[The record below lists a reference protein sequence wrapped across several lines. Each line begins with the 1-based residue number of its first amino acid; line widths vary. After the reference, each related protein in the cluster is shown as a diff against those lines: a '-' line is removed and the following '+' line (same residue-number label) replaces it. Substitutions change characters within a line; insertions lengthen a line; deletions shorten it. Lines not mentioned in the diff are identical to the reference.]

1 MKLHEA
7 RSQAGAM
14 GGTAASAGP
23 IAPSGAS
30 VPKNLLLG
38 LPKISQFWKIVG
50 GGGFSH
56 YLNHSEFSGG
66 KINEI
71 EKCIGVA
78 NRN

>member
-1 MKLHEA
+1 MLIDT
-7 RSQAGAM
+7 AM
-14 GGTAASAGP
+14 CVVTCT
-23 IAPSGAS
+23 I
-30 VPKNLLLG
+30 G

-50 GGGFSH
+50 GGVFSH

-71 EKCIGVA
+71 EKCLGVA